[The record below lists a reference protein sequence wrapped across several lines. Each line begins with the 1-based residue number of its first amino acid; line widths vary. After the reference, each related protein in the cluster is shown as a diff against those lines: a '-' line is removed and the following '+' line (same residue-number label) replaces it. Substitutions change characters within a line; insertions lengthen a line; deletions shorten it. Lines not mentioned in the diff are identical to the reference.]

1 MAEKRMFAQ
10 QIVNSDAF
18 IEMPLSAQA
27 LYFHLSMKAD
37 DDGFINNP
45 KTIQRMVGADDDD
58 LNVLM
63 EKNFVICFDSGVL
76 VIKHWRINNYIRGDR
91 KKTTAYSEEM
101 ALLTCKD
108 NGAYTLNE
116 SLCQSNVRQV
126 TVKCPSSDCQMSGKC
141 QATDGI
147 DKNSIDKNSIEE
159 KEVQEKEEEIGI
171 PTIYDF
177 IESEFGRP
185 LSPTEYEY
193 ISKWEDNDLTRYA
206 VKQAVLNNAP
216 RLKYIQAILNN
227 YRAKN
232 IKTVQDAQNDEKNF
246 KKTGVPEWFGKEFQ
260 KEEIDPV
267 EEAKLKNELQ
277 KVINGGN

>member
-126 TVKCPSSDCQMSGKC
+126 TVKCPSSDSQMSGKC

-147 DKNSIDKNSIEE
+147 DKNSIDKNSIDKNNNNHQNLREVKSNRTEFEE
-159 KEVQEKEEEIGI
+159 LWN
-171 PTIYDF
+171 IYPRKQ
-177 IESEFGRP
+177 GKAKA
-185 LSPTEYEY
+185 LQCY
-193 ISKWEDNDLTRYA
+193 I
-206 VKQAVLNNAP
+206 
-216 RLKYIQAILNN
+216 
-227 YRAKN
+227 RAKN
-232 IKTVQDAQNDEKNF
+232 KGTTFEEVKKGIEAYILYIQREKVETQYIKQGSTFFSQQAWNDDWG
-246 KKTGVPEWFGKEFQ
+246 TGSGVGY
-260 KEEIDPV
+260 
-267 EEAKLKNELQ
+267 A
-277 KVINGGN
+277 GGVDLSGIL